1 MNDPKQF
8 FEALDLLEVQKGI
21 SKESILSALKEAM
34 KKALIKQLGGG
45 DDAVV
50 EVTIDEASGKIEMY
64 QVKKV
69 VEEVHD
75 DYLEIGL
82 EDAKKTDKKIAIGDD
97 YRIYVNLTELSKLF
111 AMTVK
116 SVLHQKLAEAEKAAL
131 YVTYKDKI
139 GEMIAGVVEKADER
153 SIIVNIGRTSVYL
166 GTREL
171 IGDETFNIGDTVRLY
186 VSDVSSTEKGAQIS
200 VTRSDAGF
208 LRRIFEEE
216 IHEIYDG
223 TVIIK
228 SIAREAGIR
237 SKVAVF
243 SNNSDVDPT
252 GACIGHDGGRIK
264 KIVGQ
269 LGNARDK
276 EKIDIIQYHEDPGLY
291 IVEALRPATVVGVKL
306 NEEAHSAFAVVK
318 DEQLSLAIGRKGA
331 NARLAVKLTGWN
343 IDIKEETMAKQEL
356 IAYLNVEELK
366 QKASEKER
374 MAKYQRYI
382 DSIKP
387 TEKDVAPVAEAVVE
401 VTPEVVA
408 KPNVDAVASSVV
420 AQPVTKEE
428 PTVEVKPVT
437 NIKITTDLETL
448 ERELENQKSL
458 NKDKDK
464 FVRTRRPRK
473 ISDDEVKDGVKDEKP
488 YSAPG
493 VDNKPYMQIYSAEEL
508 AELEKEAEKH
518 VEKPVDEEEID
529 YDEYDEYY
537 EDEE

>member
-21 SKESILSALKEAM
+21 TKESILSALKEAM

-45 DDAVV
+45 DDAIV
-50 EVTIDEASGKIEMY
+50 EVNIDEDTGKIEMY

-75 DYLEIGL
+75 DYLEISV
-82 EDAKKTDKKIAIGDD
+82 EEAKKFDKKFNIDDD
-97 YRIYVNLTELSKLF
+97 YKIYVNFADLSKLF

-139 GEMIAGVVEKADER
+139 GEMITGVVEKADER

-166 GTREL
+166 SSREL
-171 IGDETFNIGDTVRLY
+171 IGDETFNVGDTVRLY
-186 VSDVSSTEKGAQIS
+186 VSDVSSSEKGAQIS
-200 VTRSDAGF
+200 VTRSDPGF

-228 SIAREAGIR
+228 NIAREAGIR

-243 SNNSDVDPT
+243 SNNEDVDPT
-252 GACIGHDGGRIK
+252 GACIGIDGGRIK

-276 EKIDIIQYHEDPGLY
+276 EKIDIIQYYEDPGLY
-291 IVEALRPATVVGVKL
+291 IVESLRPATVVGVKL
-306 NEEAHSAFAVVK
+306 NEEQHSAVAVVK

-343 IDIKEETMAKQEL
+343 IDIKEETMAKQEE
-356 IAYLNVEELK
+356 IAFLSVDELN
-366 QKASEKER
+366 QKAKEKER
-374 MAKYQRYI
+374 MAAYQRYI

-387 TEKDVAPVAEAVVE
+387 TEKDVVSEPV
-401 VTPEVVA
+401 VTPSARADVA
-408 KPNVDAVASSVV
+408 VEPVKETIIE
-420 AQPVTKEE
+420 QPVVQEE
-428 PTVEVKPVT
+428 PVEVKPVA
-437 NIKITTDLETL
+437 IKITTDLETL
-448 ERELENQKSL
+448 ERELENQKEK
-458 NKDKDK
+458 NKQKPAAK
-464 FVRTRRPRK
+464 ARRPRK
-473 ISDDEVKDGVKDEKP
+473 ISDDEVKEEVKIEKP
-488 YSAPG
+488 SVTPEA
-493 VDNKPYMQIYSAEEL
+493 DNKPYMQIYSAEEL
-508 AELEKEAEKH
+508 AELEKEADTHDEPF
-518 VEKPVDEEEID
+518 VEEEID

>member
-21 SKESILSALKEAM
+21 TKESILSALKEAM

-45 DDAVV
+45 DDAIV
-50 EVTIDEASGKIEMY
+50 EVNIDEDTGKIEMY

-75 DYLEIGL
+75 DYLEISV
-82 EDAKKTDKKIAIGDD
+82 EEAKKFDKKFNIDDD
-97 YRIYVNLTELSKLF
+97 YKIYVNFADLSKLF

-139 GEMIAGVVEKADER
+139 GEMITGVVEKADER

-166 GTREL
+166 SSREL
-171 IGDETFNIGDTVRLY
+171 IGDETFNVGDTVRLY
-186 VSDVSSTEKGAQIS
+186 VSDVSSSEKGAQIS
-200 VTRSDAGF
+200 VTRSDPGF

-228 SIAREAGIR
+228 NIAREAGIR

-243 SNNSDVDPT
+243 SNNEDVDPT
-252 GACIGHDGGRIK
+252 GACIGIDGGRIK

-276 EKIDIIQYHEDPGLY
+276 EKIDIIQYYEDPGLY
-291 IVEALRPATVVGVKL
+291 IVESLRPATVVGVKL
-306 NEEAHSAFAVVK
+306 NEEQHSAVAVVK

-343 IDIKEETMAKQEL
+343 IDIKEETMAKQEE
-356 IAYLNVEELK
+356 IAFLSVDELN
-366 QKASEKER
+366 QKAKEKER
-374 MAKYQRYI
+374 MAAYQRYI

-387 TEKDVAPVAEAVVE
+387 TEKDVVSEPV
-401 VTPEVVA
+401 VTSSVQA
-408 KPNVDAVASSVV
+408 DAVAEPVKETIIE
-420 AQPVTKEE
+420 QPVVQKE
-428 PTVEVKPVT
+428 PAEVKPVA
-437 NIKITTDLETL
+437 IKITTDLETL
-448 ERELENQKSL
+448 ERELENQKEK
-458 NKDKDK
+458 NKQKPAAK
-464 FVRTRRPRK
+464 TRRPRK
-473 ISDDEVKDGVKDEKP
+473 ISDDEVKEEVKIEKP
-488 YSAPG
+488 SVTPEA
-493 VDNKPYMQIYSAEEL
+493 DNKPYMQIYSAEEL
-508 AELEKEAEKH
+508 AELEKEADTHDEPF
-518 VEKPVDEEEID
+518 VEEEID

>member
-8 FEALDLLEVQKGI
+8 FEALDLLEQQKGI
-21 SKESILSALKEAM
+21 TKESILSALKEAM

-50 EVTIDEASGKIEMY
+50 EVIIDEDSGKIEMY
-64 QVKKV
+64 QVKTV

-75 DYLEIGL
+75 DYLEISV
-82 EDAKKTDKKIAIGDD
+82 EEAKKFDKKFNVGDL
-97 YRIYVNLTELSKLF
+97 YKIYVNLADLSKLF

-131 YVTYKDKI
+131 YITYKDKI
-139 GEMIAGVVEKADER
+139 GEMITGVVEKADER

-166 GTREL
+166 SSREL
-171 IGDETFNIGDTVRLY
+171 IGEESFNIGATVRLY

-228 SIAREAGIR
+228 NIAREAGIR

-243 SNNSDVDPT
+243 SNNEDVDPT

-276 EKIDIIQYHEDPGLY
+276 EKIDIIQYHDDAGLY
-291 IVEALRPATVVGVKL
+291 IVEALRPATVIGVKL
-306 NEEAHSAFAVVK
+306 NEEQHSAVAIVK

-343 IDIKEETMAKQEL
+343 IDIKEETTAKTEG
-356 IAYLNVEELK
+356 ISYLSVEELN
-366 QKASEKER
+366 QKAKDKER
-374 MAKYQRYI
+374 MVAYQRYI

-387 TEKDVAPVAEAVVE
+387 TEKDVAVAAVKPVEVSPEVAPSVVKEAVVE
-401 VTPEVVA
+401 
-408 KPNVDAVASSVV
+408 
-420 AQPVTKEE
+420 QPVVKEE
-428 PTVEVKPVT
+428 PVEVKPVA
-437 NIKITTDLETL
+437 IKITTDLETL
-448 ERELENQKSL
+448 ERELENQKER
-458 NKDKDK
+458 NKQRVVKAK
-464 FVRTRRPRK
+464 RPRR
-473 ISDDEVKDGVKDEKP
+473 ISDDEVQPEAKVSKP
-488 YSAPG
+488 VVTTDA
-493 VDNKPYMQIYSAEEL
+493 DNKPYMQIYSAEEL
-508 AELEKEAEKH
+508 AELEKEAEQH
-518 VEKPVDEEEID
+518 PATPVEEEID
-529 YDEYDEYY
+529 YDEFDEYY